1 MLSTRQ
7 KKLLT
12 KLIGAHQYMT
22 VDFLAKWLDVSQ
34 KTVRNDLETLA
45 SVLEEMG
52 CSLIRTPGK
61 GVLLYAD
68 SDVREE
74 LMDSLELATSL
85 VDKNVQLTM
94 VSLYVLMTENVTIQK
109 IADEFYLS
117 RSSVHQILLEV
128 EELFDPYNLQ
138 LTKEVRKGLFIHGT
152 ERSKRKAVFYWL
164 LSKWVDLNTICSW
177 LPMDI
182 NEQQTIATWI
192 SSCEE
197 ERGVLYSED
206 SKRHLSLFLVWWKN
220 RVSVGTSV
228 FIPKKHRI
236 HNPIIGT
243 IDNYLNQLSN
253 EPELMDN
260 EKNFVHQIF
269 DQLKVV
275 TYEFEADDLD
285 HYKREHA
292 FTLYLIQEI
301 SKILE
306 VNLAS
311 DKKLMNDLMYH
322 AKSAFL
328 RMEQGAEIDNPYT
341 EEIKI
346 RYRAIYEMVHQI
358 TTDMGYKMVAAEV
371 AYITM
376 HISSAFERSGN
387 KKYLPNV
394 IVVCTTG
401 LATSSILT
409 TKLEH
414 IEPGFHLVRVV
425 SSQEVDEELC
435 LDNIDFVLTTSKLSI
450 DFASDTKIYRV
461 SPLLLDEEKAKIQ
474 HEAHK
479 VVNRKQLQRFN
490 EVYQHATSI
499 VPTLF
504 DEQVHISKT
513 NNWHDAISIAAT
525 PLLEAG
531 YIKQG
536 YIQEMI
542 MSVERNGTY
551 MVFLPKIA
559 FVHASPENVIKEGI
573 SMTVFEN
580 DMIFGSKNPEEVK
593 IIIVLAI
600 KESHNQDFLQLYRYL
615 ENQAV
620 FEKLI
625 DSNNQEWRK

>member
-7 KKLLT
+7 KQLLT
-12 KLIGAHQYMT
+12 KLIETHQYMT
-22 VDFLAKWLDVSQ
+22 VDFLAKWLEVSP
-34 KTVRNDLETLA
+34 KTVRNDLDTLA
-45 SVLEEMG
+45 SLLDEMG
-52 CSLIRTPGK
+52 CSLTRTPGK
-61 GVLLYAD
+61 GVLLHAN
-68 SDVREE
+68 SEVKEE
-74 LMDSLELATSL
+74 LMESLELATSL

-128 EELFDPYNLQ
+128 EELLDSYNLQ

-164 LSKWVDLNTICSW
+164 SSKWVDVDAVCSW

-182 NEQQTIATWI
+182 NEQQTIASWI
-192 SSCEE
+192 CSCEN
-197 ERGVLYSED
+197 ERGVMYSEE
-206 SKRHLSLFLVWWKN
+206 SKRHLSLFFIWWKH
-220 RVSVGTSV
+220 RVDSGISV

-236 HNPIIGT
+236 HNPIIGEV
-243 IDNYLNQLSN
+243 DDYLNQMTG
-253 EPELMDN
+253 EPELMEN
-260 EKNFVHQIF
+260 EKNFVHQVF
-269 DQLKVV
+269 DQLKVIA
-275 TYEFEADDLD
+275 YKFEADDLD

-358 TTDMGYKMVAAEV
+358 TTDMGYEMVAAEV

-414 IEPGFHLVRVV
+414 IEPGFHLVKVV
-425 SSQEVDEELC
+425 SSQEVDEELA

-450 DFASDTKIYRV
+450 DGAGDTKIYRV
-461 SPLLLDEEKAKIQ
+461 SPLLLDDEKAKIQ

-504 DEQVHISKT
+504 DEHVHFSNT
-513 NNWHDAISIAAT
+513 NNWHEAISLAAA